1 MSQIHFINKTGV
13 VCDGQVIIEIKAQ
26 QDVPD
31 YVHGVTSQ
39 KAAILRLK

>member
-1 MSQIHFINKTGV
+1 MNKTGV

-26 QDVPD
+26 QDAETKHDVPD
-31 YVHGVTSQ
+31 YVHGASSQ